1 MKALI
6 YITTKK
12 GLVPEKIVISYRGKG
27 KKREVITKIPGQGIY
42 SKVVLAIENAGQIFG
57 LSSHKRQLKLC
68 RHNIQSKTLLSSA
81 LSIE

>member
-27 KKREVITKIPGQGIY
+27 KKREVITKIPG
-42 SKVVLAIENAGQIFG
+42 
-57 LSSHKRQLKLC
+57 
-68 RHNIQSKTLLSSA
+68 
-81 LSIE
+81 